1 MRSSDAHLEKALEEY
16 NGTVSELE
24 DGDDLP
30 ALLDAYINRGCIL
43 SMLDSTV
50 SAISDFDSAID
61 VIDELKEKGAA
72 VDPGCVFKVYVSRG
86 ELMSDGTGHD
96 MSQDYRRAAEVL
108 DSLEPGCR
116 YYDRKNLVSAC
127 LTCAHDLLDAELP
140 DYAVPFL
147 EKALG
152 YLDPEGDTE
161 SRNGYVEAKN
171 CLGQALVDSDP
182 DRAFREFS
190 DALAV
195 ADALYTSAQLDDES
209 ELVLSLYFLG
219 DICRDTDRGEDK
231 YLSYREE
238 AIRVMEEM
246 KACGT
251 LEDEELLS
259 DLHGEVARIYMGRG
273 DMATAEKHLLKQVSY
288 NLNGSTEY
296 MRDNGID
303 H

>member
-61 VIDELKEKGAA
+61 VIDELRENGTK
-72 VDPGCVFKVYVSRG
+72 VDPGCIFKVYVSRG

-96 MSQDYRRAAEVL
+96 MSQDYKKAAEVL

-116 YYDRKNLVSAC
+116 YYDWKKLVSAC

-140 DYAVPFL
+140 EYAVPFL
-147 EKALG
+147 EKALR
-152 YLDPEGDTE
+152 YLDPEGDIET
-161 SRNGYVEAKN
+161 RNGYIEAKN

-182 DRAFREFS
+182 DRAFKEFS
-190 DALAV
+190 DALSV

>member
-1 MRSSDAHLEKALEEY
+1 MTEYIRAPFNFVPVSSK
-16 NGTVSELE
+16 V
-24 DGDDLP
+24 
-30 ALLDAYINRGCIL
+30 
-43 SMLDSTV
+43 
-50 SAISDFDSAID
+50 FF
-61 VIDELKEKGAA
+61 
-72 VDPGCVFKVYVSRG
+72 PGWADQV
-86 ELMSDGTGHD
+86 
-96 MSQDYRRAAEVL
+96 SQD
-108 DSLEPGCR
+108 
-116 YYDRKNLVSAC
+116 
-127 LTCAHDLLDAELP
+127 
-140 DYAVPFL
+140 VP
-147 EKALG
+147 
-152 YLDPEGDTE
+152 
-161 SRNGYVEAKN
+161 
-171 CLGQALVDSDP
+171 
-182 DRAFREFS
+182 FS
-190 DALAV
+190 DALSV

>member
-61 VIDELKEKGAA
+61 VIDELRENGTE
-72 VDPGCVFKVYVSRG
+72 VDPGCIFKVYVSRG

-96 MSQDYRRAAEVL
+96 MSQDYKKAAEVL

-116 YYDRKNLVSAC
+116 YYDAKKLVSAC
-127 LTCAHDLLDAELP
+127 LVCAHDLLDAELP

-147 EKALG
+147 EKALA

-296 MRDNGID
+296 MRNNGID

>member
-1 MRSSDAHLEKALEEY
+1 MRSSDAHLEKALDEY
-16 NGTVSELE
+16 NSKVSELE
-24 DGDDLP
+24 DGNDMP
-30 ALLDAYINRGCIL
+30 ALLDAYINRGCVL

-61 VIDELKEKGAA
+61 IIDELEENGTE
-72 VDPGCVFKVYVSRG
+72 VDPGCIFKVYTSRG

-96 MSQDYRRAAEVL
+96 MSQDYKKAAEVL
-108 DSLEPGCR
+108 DKLEPGCR
-116 YYDRKNLVSAC
+116 YYDVRNLVTAC
-127 LTCAHDLLDAELP
+127 LTCAHDLIDAELP

-147 EKALG
+147 EKALK
-152 YLDPEGDTE
+152 YLDPAGDIP
-161 SRNGYVEAKN
+161 SRNRYTETKN
-171 CLGQALVDSDP
+171 LLGQALVDSDP
-182 DRAFREFS
+182 DRAFEEFS
-190 DALAV
+190 DALKV
-195 ADALYTSAQLDDES
+195 ADSLYTSAQLEDES
-209 ELVLSLYFLG
+209 QIVISLYFLG
-219 DICRDTDRGEDK
+219 EICRDTDRSKDK
-231 YLSYREE
+231 YLFYREE

-251 LEDEELLS
+251 LDDEELLS
-259 DLHGEVARIYMGRG
+259 ELHGEVAGIYMGKG